1 MPTVRFQWPC
11 PGDRLQMNT
20 KRFAAF
26 RAPRA
31 SGCRDRGLGTSAEE
45 RMRVSWEF
53 VHSVID
59 DHATT
64 IADRQRVDLHPAT
77 ARSLACSPSTRSGIA
92 PSRHAPPTQR
102 KDRAPPVARAW
113 AYGQRYRS
121 RTARAAALPHWLEHY
136 NRGRPHSEIGNRP
149 PTSRAPNLP
158 RQDISFADLLRVLA
172 GEHRELVVQGLQ
184 LAVVIADTHPDRRV
198 CGAGATDPRPKCEG
212 RP

>member
-64 IADRQRVDLHPAT
+64 IADRQRVDPHPAT

-92 PSRHAPPTQR
+92 PSRHAPPKQR
-102 KDRAPPVARAW
+102 KDRAPPVARAC
-113 AYGQRYRS
+113 AYGQRYRP

-136 NRGRPHSEIGNRP
+136 NRGGPRSEIGKRP
-149 PTSRAPNLP
+149 PITRAPNLP
-158 RQDISFADLLRVLA
+158 GRTPGRGRLLVL
-172 GEHRELVVQGLQ
+172 GV
-184 LAVVIADTHPDRRV
+184 
-198 CGAGATDPRPKCEG
+198 GAHDDG
-212 RP
+212 